1 MIKVRTT
8 EDISRIEEFE
18 DVLFNAATKS
28 KTITLFGVKLFERT
42 LGVTIPLKDKE
53 NDKTIG
59 FVKTKNK

>member
-1 MIKVRTT
+1 MIKVKTT

-42 LGVTIPLKDKE
+42 LGVTIPLKKMIKQLDL
-53 NDKTIG
+53 
-59 FVKTKNK
+59 